1 MKAKF
6 LLTSAL
12 VLLSFSVAQAA
23 VKDGTFEGT
32 ANGRNGALTTGRN
45 LQRRQ
50 DH

>member
-32 ANGRNGALTTGRN
+32 ANAA
-45 LQRRQ
+45 RRF
-50 DH
+50 DNRP